1 MAPCAVPR
9 RTPSVSHATGSL
21 SGSRTG
27 IILGHP
33 YCVETHELMGGGL
46 LAGELTI
53 IIGLPRSPPIQ
64 EALVDALARGSKTS
78 GKHAMNVEDFFS
90 WAT

>member
-1 MAPCAVPR
+1 
-9 RTPSVSHATGSL
+9 
-21 SGSRTG
+21 
-27 IILGHP
+27 
-33 YCVETHELMGGGL
+33 MGGGI
-46 LAGELTI
+46 LAGELTR

-64 EALVDALARGSKTS
+64 EALVDQEDLVDVLARGSKTS